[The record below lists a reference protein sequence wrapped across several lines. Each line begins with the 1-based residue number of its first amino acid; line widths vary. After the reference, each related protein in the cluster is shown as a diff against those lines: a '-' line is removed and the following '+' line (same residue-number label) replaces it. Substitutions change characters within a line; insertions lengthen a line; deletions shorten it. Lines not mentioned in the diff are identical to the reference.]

1 VVVASEDSLQ
11 SVTKDFTMFLL
22 LIVCVV
28 GVVLEFKTLCRKSCV
43 CIARSTVEVC
53 DQGSIW
59 FAKRKMKLVL

>member
-43 CIARSTVEVC
+43 CIATVEVC